1 MESDLFNFFNL
12 SAYVREDL
20 KLSPCSWLK
29 KKGFVHIWV
38 GSNEMD
44 ETRAYYTR
52 WSQKEKK
59 KYRLLTRI
67 HGI

>member
-29 KKGFVHIWV
+29 KNGLSTFELVLMKWMKLEPITQGEVRKRKRNI
-38 GSNEMD
+38 
-44 ETRAYYTR
+44 AY
-52 WSQKEKK
+52 
-59 KYRLLTRI
+59 
-67 HGI
+67 